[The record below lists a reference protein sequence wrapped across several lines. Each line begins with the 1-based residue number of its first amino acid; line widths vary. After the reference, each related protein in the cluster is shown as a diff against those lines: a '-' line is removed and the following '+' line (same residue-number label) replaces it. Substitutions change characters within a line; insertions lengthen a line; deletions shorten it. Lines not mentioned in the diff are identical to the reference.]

1 LPLEIRRNVYKCV
14 TKELWEEILM
24 NDNRVRFYATERAWC
39 DKRPHENAAYD
50 VTITSDQPDY
60 ASSEDG
66 PAGDLDYTF
75 EDRMSTSDEAS
86 ETTSV
91 LSSDDSDVDMD
102 DLPPPM
108 PQVHIVVNRDFT
120 NEHRG
125 YCYHNTC
132 IDPSKICRPHP
143 PFYCPCLFKPPAA
156 FLDIIN
162 LSQVSPQIT
171 RELGECLWENA
182 TVRFDDPGTFLMFA
196 RERPATLPFIRG
208 IVLGLDCSAQ
218 SPDLNTDT
226 DELAAMLGFV
236 SEQLDLRFFDVELR
250 TSFRLALHVHP
261 QSMAIPDAAPPPQDP
276 IGPAAIAWA
285 PLFRALRTD
294 AFDVEVLDFGPETA
308 TLLRK
313 RPAPL
318 AQQRI
323 ESARA
328 AVLELWKPDCVRE
341 REGGEE
347 ARYLRSRD
355 ACG

>member
-1 LPLEIRRNVYKCV
+1 
-14 TKELWEEILM
+14 M
-24 NDNRVRFYATERAWC
+24 NDNRVRFYATDRAWC

-60 ASSEDG
+60 ASSEDR

-171 RELGECLWENA
+171 RELGECLWENVCK
-182 TVRFDDPGTFLMFA
+182 TEFHVGRQQ
-196 RERPATLPFIRG
+196 
-208 IVLGLDCSAQ
+208 IVKG
-218 SPDLNTDT
+218 
-226 DELAAMLGFV
+226 
-236 SEQLDLRFFDVELR
+236 
-250 TSFRLALHVHP
+250 
-261 QSMAIPDAAPPPQDP
+261 
-276 IGPAAIAWA
+276 
-285 PLFRALRTD
+285 
-294 AFDVEVLDFGPETA
+294 ETA
-308 TLLRK
+308 PSTL
-313 RPAPL
+313 
-318 AQQRI
+318 I
-323 ESARA
+323 T
-328 AVLELWKPDCVRE
+328 
-341 REGGEE
+341 
-347 ARYLRSRD
+347 
-355 ACG
+355 